1 MTNPFEPRA
10 RGRYSDVIELVKA
23 WTRRAMELGPEDA
36 VAVTEIA
43 CQIPGCPPR
52 ETVIVAMPA
61 RGHWLRTSVHKP
73 MPEVTEEDVI
83 WSLREAERIPRPDKY
98 HY

>member
-1 MTNPFEPRA
+1 MNPFEPKP
-10 RGRYSDVIELVKA
+10 RGRYTDVIETVKG
-23 WTRRAMELGPEDA
+23 WTRSAMELGEGDA

-61 RGHWLRTSVHKP
+61 KGHWLKTSVHKP

-83 WSLREAERIPRPDKY
+83 WSLREAERIPRPEKY
-98 HY
+98 YY

>member
-1 MTNPFEPRA
+1 MNNPFQPKP
-10 RGRYSDVIELVKA
+10 RGRYTDVIETVKS
-23 WTRRAMELGPEDA
+23 WTRRAMELGDA
-36 VAVTEIA
+36 DMVAVTEIA

-61 RGHWLRTSVHKP
+61 KGHWLKTSVHKP
-73 MPEVTEEDVI
+73 MPDVTEEDVV
-83 WSLREAERIPRPDKY
+83 WSLREAERIERPDKH